1 MLIKKISVSTFLVL
15 FLFSILIVYVAAQLW
30 NTSNN
35 IEVNIADSDS
45 KNTNPYVLKNDKFN
59 ISIEF
64 YNYPLKLGEQFFDI
78 TIFHKETSDLY
89 NGEAILYFNTPD
101 KKKRYKVYALKL
113 PNVDSIY
120 KSTFTF
126 KQSGLWVVE
135 LDLNENNITEKFYF
149 DINIAEASI
158 GAFRHGYLLMLS
170 VPLLIFIAYILLL
183 RESRRNKQ

>member
-1 MLIKKISVSTFLVL
+1 MLIKKISISTFLVL
-15 FLFSILIVYVAAQLW
+15 FLFSIVLVYVSAQVW
-30 NTSNN
+30 NESKNG
-35 IEVNIADSDS
+35 EVYIAESGS
-45 KNTNPYVLKNDKFN
+45 KNTNPYVLKGDKFN

-78 TIFHKETSDLY
+78 TILHKETTDTFS
-89 NGEAILYFNTPD
+89 GEAIFYFNTPD
-101 KKKRYKVYALKL
+101 KKKRYKVYALRL

-135 LDLNENNITEKFYF
+135 LDLNENNISEKFYF

-158 GAFRHGYLLMLS
+158 GAYRYGYLLMLS
-170 VPLLIFIAYILLL
+170 VPLLIFIAYMLLS
-183 RESRRNKQ
+183 RESRRNKK